1 MSDATPAYVVSYS
14 DQLKA
19 HIDSIPVE
27 DRELLVNYLVDTT
40 MDSLRHM
47 TRILLKI
54 TALTVP
60 SRLHKVGT
68 EVDALMNDHFMTQL
82 LIASV
87 TQPRIEALV
96 EGMSDEQRQEL
107 SSAEAERVFPKLEE
121 LHAIVKQFADVSRHS
136 DG

>member
-27 DRELLVNYLVDTT
+27 DREILINYLVDTT
-40 MDSLRHM
+40 MDSLRGM
-47 TRILLKI
+47 TKVLLKI
-54 TALTVP
+54 TQLTVP
-60 SRLHKVGT
+60 SRLHRIGT

-87 TQPRIEALV
+87 TQPRIDAMV
-96 EGMSDEQRQEL
+96 EGMDDEQRTAA
-107 SSAEAERVFPKLEE
+107 AEAESERVFPKLEE
-121 LHAIVKQFADVSRHS
+121 LQAIVQQFADVSRQS